1 VTANDDAHSVDSRS
15 NMTESDEG
23 SAQEV
28 VTPWMKKGRRSEMM
42 QELVDRVRRFL
53 GVSVQLVIACMW
65 SAHICK
71 WNPPRA
77 HEETVAK
84 LCTMFED
91 VASGKG
97 KTRYTKS
104 KTENGIK
111 DTYMDVFITQIL
123 KHVKGIRAGTDG
135 YSERA
140 IATCVLSA
148 AYTELANLWQ
158 PQMVKC
164 VTLVTLCLR
173 SCVQLIMGPF
183 PPLDGS
189 TKSFRFVTHQPSSA
203 IKPIQYCSRHSKSL
217 VPQPSINFRTY
228 SHQAGGTASH
238 GMSSPCYR
246 YTSTTNYFVI

>member
-1 VTANDDAHSVDSRS
+1 LSPSQDPETCAGGVTANDDAHSVDSRS

-28 VTPWMKKGRRSEMM
+28 VTPWMKKGHRLEMM
-42 QELVDRVRRFL
+42 QELVDRAHRFL

-77 HEETVAK
+77 REETVAK
-84 LCTMFED
+84 LHTMFED

-97 KTRYTKS
+97 KTHYTKS

-123 KHVKGIRAGTDG
+123 KRVKGIRAGTDG

-140 IATCVLSA
+140 IAMHVERRLYQTCQSVAAANGEMCDVGDFVLAELHA
-148 AYTELANLWQ
+148 A
-158 PQMVKC
+158 
-164 VTLVTLCLR
+164 
-173 SCVQLIMGPF
+173 
-183 PPLDGS
+183 
-189 TKSFRFVTHQPSSA
+189 H
-203 IKPIQYCSRHSKSL
+203 
-217 VPQPSINFRTY
+217 
-228 SHQAGGTASH
+228 H
-238 GMSSPCYR
+238 GALP
-246 YTSTTNYFVI
+246 TIGWLHEILQI